1 MWYHTVSNSANSGK
15 GETMSVVNT
24 TANPRKQASLVAG
37 IGALVGIVAF
47 LLLPYLIF
55 TVTVTDTQFSTPQSH
70 SASISVGT
78 GLISILAGLIWVEA
92 LLAIA
97 ILVIAALLL
106 SKDAPF
112 GVSTAPVETQ
122 VRRAGYAVIALGI
135 AGIAYHFLFISTIG
149 AGQMLSLF
157 QSLTTDTNS
166 LANQLNQ
173 SHTSASPSM
182 ANALGS
188 WIYLLG
194 MCAAIVGGV
203 LLLRA
208 VSPQEVVQPQSW
220 PQYAQY
226 SQPAHP
232 QQPQPSQPLPQQGW
246 QPAQPQQPQAWPQSA
261 QPQQQ
266 GWQPTQQAQPPQGWQ
281 QPPQPEQRWPQPPSF
296 PSS

>member
-1 MWYHTVSNSANSGK
+1 
-15 GETMSVVNT
+15 MSVVNT
-24 TANPRKQASLVAG
+24 TANLRKQASLVAG
-37 IGALVGIVAF
+37 IGALVAMVAF

-55 TVTVTDTQFSTPQSH
+55 TVTITDTQSSPPQTH
-70 SASISVGT
+70 SASITLGT
-78 GLISILAGLIWVEA
+78 SFISILAGLIWVEA

-97 ILVIAALLL
+97 ILVIATLLL

-112 GVSTAPVETQ
+112 GAATAPVETQ
-122 VRRAGYAVIALGI
+122 VRRASYAVIVLGI

-149 AGQMLSLF
+149 AGQMFSLF

-166 LANQLNQ
+166 VANQLTQ
-173 SHTSASPSM
+173 SHLSASPSM

-194 MCAAIVGGV
+194 MVAAIVGGV

-208 VSPQEVVQPQSW
+208 VSPQEVAQPQSW

-226 SQPAHP
+226 SQPSQPLQP
-232 QQPQPSQPLPQQGW
+232 QPQAWQQPSQPLPQQGW
-246 QPAQPQQPQAWPQSA
+246 LPA

-266 GWQPTQQAQPPQGWQ
+266 GWQPTQQAQQPQGWQ
-281 QPPQPEQRWPQPPSF
+281 QPPQSQQSWQQPPH
-296 PSS
+296 PQ